1 MSQKPFKDL
10 KVCVIGP
17 VPPPAGGMANQT
29 AELCRLLRLEQS
41 QVTLVATNAPYSPVW
56 VGEIRGIR
64 ALFRLI
70 PYLYRLRQALKQ
82 ADVAHLLANSG
93 WSWHLFAAP
102 AVWIAHWVGTPIV
115 LNYRG
120 GHAESFFAT
129 SWRWVAPTLKR
140 ASTCTVPSLFLA
152 EVFSQRQVSTRIIP
166 NTLDQELFYPPEQQ
180 PANRRDIEQNQT
192 PGPLLIITR
201 NLETIYGIDLA
212 IRAMPEILTI
222 HPNARLVIA
231 GSGPEQQALES
242 LAESLGI
249 IQQIEFCGRLGRQQ
263 IASLYRQAD
272 LMINPSR
279 IDNSPNSIIE
289 ALGSGLPVV
298 STRAG
303 GIPKLVKHDET
314 ALLVDL
320 ESPEAIAKATL
331 QLLADPELRH
341 RYSEN
346 GIEFSR
352 RFQWQQVKTDL
363 LQVYQQAQ
371 DGSV

>member
-70 PYLYRLRQALKQ
+70 PYLYRLLQALKQ

-140 ASTCTVPSLFLA
+140 ASACTVPSLFLA